1 MTNIATL
8 RIGLTA
14 LLLTSGLMACH
25 GKTPDDSVEPDPN
38 AQVLVEVESH
48 YQGDVIVY
56 LVTGNTRDR
65 LGMVTALSRAEF
77 TFPYRRLQM
86 SSNTRLMAYPLAG
99 AQTYLSDPLL
109 VQPGQYVS
117 WTLESDLRR
126 SSLAVY

>member
-1 MTNIATL
+1 MRHTTTAT
-8 RIGLTA
+8 LTA
-14 LLLTSGLMACH
+14 LLLTTALASCH
-25 GKTPDDSVEPDPN
+25 SKGADPSVEPDPD

-56 LVTGNTRDR
+56 LVTGSTRDR
-65 LGMVTALSRAEF
+65 LGTVTALSRAEF
-77 TFPYRRLQM
+77 SFPYRRLQM
-86 SSNTRLMAYPLAG
+86 SSNTRLLAYPLAG
-99 AQTYLSDPLL
+99 AQAYLSDPLL

>member
-1 MTNIATL
+1 MRNATTTAF
-8 RIGLTA
+8 TA
-14 LLLTSGLMACH
+14 LLLTSALASCH
-25 GKTPDDSVEPDPN
+25 SKADEPSVAPDPD

-65 LGMVTALSRAEF
+65 LGTVTALSRAEF

-86 SSNTRLMAYPLAG
+86 SSNTRLLAYPLAG
-99 AQTYLSDPLL
+99 AQAYLSDPLL

>member
-1 MTNIATL
+1 MRDIP

-14 LLLTSGLMACH
+14 LLCTTALAACH
-25 GKTPDDSVEPDPN
+25 SNAPDTSVEPDPN
-38 AQVLVEVESH
+38 APVLVEVESH

-56 LVTGNTRDR
+56 LVTGSTRDR
-65 LGMVTALSRAEF
+65 LGTVTALSRAEF

-86 SSNTRLMAYPLAG
+86 SSNIRLMAYPLAG
-99 AQTYLSDPLL
+99 ARSYLSDPLL

-117 WTLESDLRR
+117 WTLESDLGR

>member
-1 MTNIATL
+1 MTNTV
-8 RIGLTA
+8 RTGLAA
-14 LLLTSGLMACH
+14 LLLTTALTACH
-25 GKTPDDSVEPDPN
+25 SKAPDTSAEPDSDV
-38 AQVLVEVESH
+38 QVLVEVESH

-56 LVTGNTRDR
+56 LVQGGQRDR
-65 LGMVTALSRAEF
+65 LGTVTALSRAEF
-77 TFPYRRLQM
+77 TFPYRRLQV

-109 VQPGQYVS
+109 LQPGQYVS

>member
-1 MTNIATL
+1 MTNINT
-8 RIGLTA
+8 RRTGLTA
-14 LLLTSGLMACH
+14 LLLTSALVSCH
-25 GKTPDDSVEPDPN
+25 SKQPHDSVEPDPN